1 MTNRYYDKQNAPT
14 LDALTEGATV
24 KLWVDGAVKP
34 YTGRVARNNGKGIV
48 YLAGTRGAQ
57 ATVVQ
62 NVNSGALYF
71 QRGLEQSKLVA
82 VIEAA

>member
-1 MTNRYYDKQNAPT
+1 MSNRYYDKQTAPT
-14 LDALTEGATV
+14 LDALPEGATI

-34 YTGRVARNNGKGIV
+34 YTGRVVRNNGKGIV
-48 YLAGTRGAQ
+48 YLEGARGAQ

-62 NVNSGALYF
+62 NIRSKALHF

-82 VIEAA
+82 VVEAA